1 MIEAT
6 FVNPDLADNARWE
19 HGILL
24 RGDAANNFHMIYIR
38 GDGAW
43 RHQYRAGAG
52 EPDTTLRQEVF
63 SGIDKTPGGKNRLR
77 LVAIGNQAWLFINNQ
92 PQGKLDLSAVA
103 FDRANLTL
111 NREFAEAVTRFEDFT
126 VWKWHPSLA
135 ALPTETT
142 PGPNGG
148 TPGTDVP
155 YVPVYGPVSGSIAHE
170 IERPSN
176 FFEMFR
182 GPTTGGDIMVEA
194 TFHNPYSTREG
205 SWNYGILIRHGERN
219 AYNWIYLSPG
229 RWIHKWRPG
238 QDDFTQTVWDNRST
252 NIDVTTGGKNQLRLV
267 VIGGSVTIF
276 INGEYV
282 GNTTFHRLPDAFQVG
297 IVVNDQR
304 EGTTRFENFTVWKW
318 HPSLQALPSEN

>member
-1 MIEAT
+1 MVEVT
-6 FVNPDLADNARWE
+6 LDNPDVGSEGRWT
-19 HGILL
+19 HWLFL
-24 RGDAANNFHMIYIR
+24 RGEGRNFFHAILIQSA
-38 GDGAW
+38 GNW
-43 RHQYRAGAG
+43 RHSYRRGSDDAW
-52 EPDTTLRQEVF
+52 TTARQEVT
-63 SGIDKTPGGKNRLR
+63 SGIDTTSGGKNRLS
-77 LVAIGNQAWLFINNQ
+77 LIIIGNQGWLYINEQ
-92 PQGKLDLSAVA
+92 PQGVLDLSAVGFTGISLIVDHETA
-103 FDRANLTL
+103 GV
-111 NREFAEAVTRFEDFT
+111 VTSFEGFT

-135 ALPTETT
+135 ALPLPE
-142 PGPNGG
+142 G
-148 TPGTDVP
+148 TPTPASETP
-155 YVPVYGPVSGSIAHE
+155 YVPIYGPTSGAIIHE
-170 IERPSN
+170 IERPVNS
-176 FFEMFR
+176 FEIFT
-182 GPTTGGDIMVEA
+182 GPQVEGDIMVEA

-267 VIGGSVTIF
+267 VIEGSVTIF

-297 IVVNDQR
+297 TVVNDQR